1 MKISRVISGM
11 FWRFIEKSASQGIS
25 LAVTILLARL
35 LSPTDFGTLALLTI
49 FINILQV
56 FVDSG
61 LGSALIQKKDVDDVD
76 FSTVFYF
83 NCVSC
88 AVMYGVLYFGAPW
101 IAEFYQDEALT
112 ELIRVLGL
120 VLLISGVRSVQN
132 AYIIRKL
139 AFRLSFT
146 ASLTAL
152 MISAIVAVVMA
163 FYGFGVWALI
173 MQQIVNV
180 AVGTVVLWYVTAW
193 RPKLTFSRQRFH
205 FLFTFGSRLL
215 LSSLL
220 DTGYKNLSQLIIGRI
235 YSPSD
240 LAYYTQGARYPMTIV
255 SNINASIDSVLFPV
269 LSQAQ
274 DDTAHLRNM
283 MRRAVCVSSFLL
295 WPLMMLLAA
304 AAEPLVRLLMTEK
317 WLPLVPYLQVF
328 CFSYA
333 LWPIHTANLNG
344 IKALGRSDIF
354 LRLEIIKKVM
364 GLCVLVTTMFY
375 GPFVM
380 ACGTAASGLVSTAI
394 NSWPNRKLLG
404 YSCREQW
411 EDIAPGC
418 ILAVLVG
425 ATVYPLGHMGWPD
438 ALSVAAEVLLGLLL
452 YALLAYLL
460 KLEVL
465 TYLVQTV
472 ESIRKKHQSK

>member
-1 MKISRVISGM
+1 MKTSRVISGM
-11 FWRFIEKSASQGIS
+11 FWRFLERSAAQGIS
-25 LAVTILLARL
+25 LGVTILLARL
-35 LSPTDFGTLALLTI
+35 LSPADFGTIALMAV
-49 FINILQV
+49 FINILQI

-61 LGSALIQKKDVDDVD
+61 LGSALIQKKNADDVD

-88 AVMYGVLYFGAPW
+88 AVVYGFLYYFAPW
-101 IAEFYQDEALT
+101 IAVFYQDEALT
-112 ELIRVLGL
+112 ELIRVLGII
-120 VLLISGVRSVQN
+120 LLISGVRSVQN

-139 AFRLSFT
+139 AFRLSFK
-146 ASLTAL
+146 ASLIAL
-152 MISAIVAVVMA
+152 ITSAVVAVTMA

-180 AVGTVVLWYVTAW
+180 TMGTVVLWYMTAW
-193 RPKLTFSRQRFH
+193 RPKLIFSTKRFR
-205 FLFTFGSRLL
+205 FLFSFGSRLL

-220 DTGYKNLSQLIIGRI
+220 DTGYKNISQLIIGRI

-274 DDTAHLRNM
+274 DDPSHLRNM
-283 MRRAVCVSSFLL
+283 MRRAICVSSFLL

-304 AAEPLVRLLMTEK
+304 VAEPLVRLLMTEK

-354 LRLEIIKKVM
+354 LRLELIKKAM
-364 GLCVLVTTMFY
+364 GLCILGATMFY

-380 ACGTAASGLVSTAI
+380 ACGTAVSGVISTFI
-394 NSWPNRKLLG
+394 NSWPNRKLLN
-404 YSCREQW
+404 YSGREQW
-411 EDIAPGC
+411 KDIAPGC
-418 ILAVLVG
+418 ILAVLSG
-425 ATVYPLGHMGWPD
+425 AIVYPLGNMGWPD
-438 ALSVAAEVLLGLLL
+438 ALAVVAEFLLGLLV
-452 YALLAYLL
+452 YGLLAYMLR
-460 KLEVL
+460 LEVL
-465 TYLVQTV
+465 NYLMRIM
-472 ESIRKKHQSK
+472 EGIWENRQSK

>member
-1 MKISRVISGM
+1 MTLSRVISGIL
-11 FWRFIEKSASQGIS
+11 WRFVERSASHGIS
-25 LAVTILLARL
+25 LGVTILLARL
-35 LSPTDFGTLALLTI
+35 LTPADFGTIALLTI

-61 LGSALIQKKDVDDVD
+61 FGSALIQKKDADDVD

-83 NCVSC
+83 NCISC
-88 AVMYGVLYFGAPW
+88 AVMYAVLYFLAPW
-101 IAEFYQDEALT
+101 IADFYQDEMLT
-112 ELIRVLGL
+112 ELIRVLGV

-132 AYIIRKL
+132 AYIIRNL
-139 AFRLSFT
+139 AFRLSFN
-146 ASLTAL
+146 ASMVAL
-152 MISAIVAVVMA
+152 ITSAMVAVAMA
-163 FYGFGVWALI
+163 FYGFGVWALV

-180 AVGTVVLWYVTAW
+180 AMGTITLWCVTTW

-205 FLFTFGSRLL
+205 FLFSFGSRLL

-220 DTGYKNLSQLIIGRI
+220 DTGYKNLSQLVIGRM

-269 LSQAQ
+269 LSQVQ
-274 DDTAHLRNM
+274 DDPGHLRNM
-283 MRRAVCVSSFLL
+283 MRRAICVSSFLL
-295 WPLMMLLAA
+295 WPLMMILAA

-317 WLPLVPYLQVF
+317 WLLLVPYLQVF

-354 LRLEIIKKVM
+354 LRLEIIKKGM
-364 GLCVLVTTMFY
+364 GLCILGATMFY
-375 GPFVM
+375 GPFAM
-380 ACGTAASGLVSTAI
+380 ACGIALSGLISTAI

-411 EDIAPGC
+411 KDIAPGC
-418 ILAVLVG
+418 LLAILVG
-425 ATVYPLGHMGWPD
+425 AVVYPLGHMGWHD
-438 ALSVAAEVLLGLLL
+438 AMAVVAEALIGLLL
-452 YALLAYLL
+452 YGFLAYVLR
-460 KLEVL
+460 LEVL
-465 TYLVQTV
+465 KYLLQTV
-472 ESIRKKHQSK
+472 EGIRKKR

>member
-1 MKISRVISGM
+1 MKLSRVISGM
-11 FWRFIEKSASQGIS
+11 LWRFMERSASQGIS
-25 LAVTILLARL
+25 LGVTILLARL
-35 LSPTDFGTLALLTI
+35 LTPADFGTIALLTI

-61 LGSALIQKKDVDDVD
+61 FGSALIQKKDADDVD

-83 NCVSC
+83 NCISC
-88 AVMYGVLYFGAPW
+88 AVMYAVLYFLAPW
-101 IAEFYQDEALT
+101 IADFYQDEMLT
-112 ELIRVLGL
+112 ELIRVLGV

-132 AYIIRKL
+132 AYIIRNL
-139 AFRLSFT
+139 AFRLSFN
-146 ASLTAL
+146 ASMVAL
-152 MISAIVAVVMA
+152 ITSAIVAVAMA
-163 FYGFGVWALI
+163 FYGFGVWALV

-180 AVGTVVLWYVTAW
+180 AMGTITLWCVTTW

-205 FLFTFGSRLL
+205 FLFSFGSRLL

-220 DTGYKNLSQLIIGRI
+220 DTGYKNLSQLVIGRM

-269 LSQAQ
+269 LSQVQ
-274 DDTAHLRNM
+274 DDPEHLRNM
-283 MRRAVCVSSFLL
+283 MRRAICVSSFLL

-304 AAEPLVRLLMTEK
+304 VADPLVRLLMTEK

-328 CFSYA
+328 CFTYA

-364 GLCVLVTTMFY
+364 GLCILVVTMFY
-375 GPFVM
+375 GPFVI
-380 ACGTAASGLVSTAI
+380 ACGMAVSGLISTVI

-404 YSCREQW
+404 YSCCEQW
-411 EDIAPGC
+411 KDIAPGC
-418 ILAVLVG
+418 LLAILAGVV
-425 ATVYPLGHMGWPD
+425 VYPLGGMGWPD
-438 ALSVAAEVLLGLLL
+438 ILAVAVELTLGLLV
-452 YALLAYLL
+452 YGLLSYVFRLDVVEYLL
-460 KLEVL
+460 QMLKG
-465 TYLVQTV
+465 
-472 ESIRKKHQSK
+472 RKDK